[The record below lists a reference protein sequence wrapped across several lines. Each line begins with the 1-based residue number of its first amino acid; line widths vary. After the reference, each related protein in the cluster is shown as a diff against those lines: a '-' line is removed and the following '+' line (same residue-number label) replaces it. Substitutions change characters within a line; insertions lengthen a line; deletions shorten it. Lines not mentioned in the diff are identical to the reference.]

1 MYQGDD
7 LMTHSII
14 SLFSIISII
23 FFMNNMTVY
32 VTPDHDTSMVNSEVI
47 ELTSESTTPIEV
59 EVPEGYIPSPEVSDE
74 ITLRLSRSDYENDY
88 DDNMDIIW
96 NNGGSSPP
104 LHPVETL
111 LLYGREI
118 YKVPYR

>member
-1 MYQGDD
+1 
-7 LMTHSII
+7 MTHSII
-14 SLFSIISII
+14 SLFSIIFII

-74 ITLRLSRSDYENDY
+74 ITLRLSRSDYYTMENDY
-88 DDNMDIIW
+88 DDNMDII
-96 NNGGSSPP
+96 
-104 LHPVETL
+104 
-111 LLYGREI
+111 
-118 YKVPYR
+118 